1 MLTVETLRE
10 WGADVDA
17 GMKRCMNNESFYL
30 KMVSRAVPDPSFDGL
45 KAAVEAGDLERG
57 FELAHA
63 IKGMMGNLG
72 LTPLYELSSEMTELL
87 RAGKDADYADYLAGI
102 LRQRETLLAL
112 CDD

>member
-30 KMVSRAVPDPSFDGL
+30 KMVTRAAPDPSFDSL

-63 IKGMMGNLG
+63 LKGVSANLE
-72 LTPLYELSSEMTELL
+72 LTPICKPVTEITELL
-87 RAGKDADYADYLAGI
+87 RARTQADYAPLLDEI
-102 LRQRETLLAL
+102 ISRRDELLAML
-112 CDD
+112 

>member
-63 IKGMMGNLG
+63 LKGVTANLS
-72 LTPLYELSSEMTELL
+72 LTPVETPVQEITELL
-87 RAGKDADYADYLAGI
+87 RNRTETDYGPYLERIGTAWKKLTELI
-102 LRQRETLLAL
+102 
-112 CDD
+112 